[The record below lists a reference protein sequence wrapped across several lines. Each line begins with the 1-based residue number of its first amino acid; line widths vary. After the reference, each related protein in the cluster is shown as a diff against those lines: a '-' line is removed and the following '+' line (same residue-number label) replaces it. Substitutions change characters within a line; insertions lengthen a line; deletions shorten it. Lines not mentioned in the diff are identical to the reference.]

1 MEQQGISFFV
11 FRDNETDDLA
21 QDDQIGFQLINVENS
36 RLFLTFLQVSI
47 DVQ

>member
-21 QDDQIGFQLINVENS
+21 QNDQISFQLVNVEK
-36 RLFLTFLQVSI
+36 
-47 DVQ
+47 